1 MACLQE
7 MTILQIKA
15 LFPDDNACK
24 AYLASRRWPDGVRCP
39 RCGHADVYSLPAF
52 NWQCHAC
59 NPNGYRFSVLI
70 GTIFE
75 NTKIPLKDWF
85 LTIHMMLSG
94 QTDVAAIKVQRTI
107 GLGSYRSAWFPVA
120 EFAQRSAITISGNLW
135 ASSKRMRMASRGPG
149 DDFAAPGR
157 PVQNKPSRRIE
168 YPSPKSQ
175 VRALR
180 LRPTPTWK
188 SICCV
193 GVGR

>member
-24 AYLASRRWPDGVRCP
+24 AYLASRRWPDGVHCP
-39 RCGHADVYSLPAF
+39 RCGNADVYSLPAF

-94 QTDVAAIKVQRTI
+94 QTGVAAIKVQRTI
-107 GLGSYRSAWFPVA
+107 GLRSYRSAWFLCH
-120 EFAQRSAITISGNLW
+120 RI
-135 ASSKRMRMASRGPG
+135 R
-149 DDFAAPGR
+149 AALSDNNFRQFMGL
-157 PVQNKPSRRIE
+157 IE
-168 YPSPKSQ
+168 EDEDGEQ
-175 VRALR
+175 TA
-180 LRPTPTWK
+180 
-188 SICCV
+188 
-193 GVGR
+193 G